1 MAKSKNTQNAG
12 YKNLVAIAVIAVS
25 CYFGFDPL
33 FRQAGAS
40 VNGAVI
46 GASFGA
52 IFVIVLTMYLLNK
65 QTEIEQN
72 SKRGE
77 KVFEQKIEFYKGLLS
92 MVKDILL
99 DGKLNGQEVN
109 QLAFGMVELQMVGA
123 DETVDAYLPVLTKCN
138 EIVHSS
144 EDDIVEVEISDED
157 KISLL
162 ESLSKFSQ
170 ACRVDLGIDDD
181 GMDSKIFHDA
191 LAQIS
196 EGVTKKIG
204 NREYFDGL
212 DSKLLQLQEQGYNKD
227 GIESYRILLSVFN
240 EKSLNSDRY
249 RVNLAKSGSA
259 FYDSKAAK
267 QQQIYSTN
275 PQKRA
280 SGIGIYVKESS
291 GLVDQVNA
299 HVLGLLGKE
308 HSDNVTIQTEL
319 KGRKIY
325 DLYLHNALAD
335 EMGVAKYHE
344 LLAHISQ
351 QVLDVCEKRTG

>member
-1 MAKSKNTQNAG
+1 MSKSKDKQNAG

-33 FRQAGAS
+33 FRQAGDS

-144 EDDIVEVEISDED
+144 EDDIVEVAI
-157 KISLL
+157 I
-162 ESLSKFSQ
+162 
-170 ACRVDLGIDDD
+170 
-181 GMDSKIFHDA
+181 M
-191 LAQIS
+191 
-196 EGVTKKIG
+196 
-204 NREYFDGL
+204 
-212 DSKLLQLQEQGYNKD
+212 
-227 GIESYRILLSVFN
+227 
-240 EKSLNSDRY
+240 KS
-249 RVNLAKSGSA
+249 
-259 FYDSKAAK
+259 
-267 QQQIYSTN
+267 
-275 PQKRA
+275 
-280 SGIGIYVKESS
+280 
-291 GLVDQVNA
+291 
-299 HVLGLLGKE
+299 
-308 HSDNVTIQTEL
+308 
-319 KGRKIY
+319 
-325 DLYLHNALAD
+325 
-335 EMGVAKYHE
+335 
-344 LLAHISQ
+344 
-351 QVLDVCEKRTG
+351 

>member
-1 MAKSKNTQNAG
+1 MAKSKDQESAG
-12 YKNLVAIAVIAVS
+12 YKNLIAIAVIAVS

-33 FRQAGAS
+33 FEQIGGS
-40 VNGAVI
+40 VSGAVI

-65 QTEIEQN
+65 QTEIQQN
-72 SKRGE
+72 NKRGE

-92 MVKDILL
+92 VVKGILL
-99 DGKLNGQEVN
+99 DGKLDGQEVN
-109 QLAFGMVELQMVGA
+109 ELAFAMVELQMVGA
-123 DETVDAYLPVLTKCN
+123 DETVDAYLPVLSKCN
-138 EIVHSS
+138 EIFHSS
-144 EDDIVEVEISDED
+144 EDDIVEISDEE
-157 KISLL
+157 KIKLL

-170 ACRVDLGIDDD
+170 ACRVDLGIDDQ
-181 GMDSKIFHDA
+181 GMDSRIFHDA

-196 EGVTKKIG
+196 EGVTKRVG
-204 NREYFDGL
+204 NKEYFDGL
-212 DSKLLQLQEQGYNKD
+212 DSKLKQLQEQGYNED
-227 GIESYRILLSVFN
+227 GIESYRILLSFFN
-240 EKSLNSDRY
+240 EKSLDSGRY

-275 PQKRA
+275 PQKRT
-280 SGIGIYVKESS
+280 SGVGIYVKEGS
-291 GLVDQVNA
+291 GLVDKINA

-308 HSDNVTIQTEL
+308 HSENVTIQTEL

-344 LLAHISQ
+344 FLAHISQ
-351 QVLDVCEKRTG
+351 QVFDACEKRTG